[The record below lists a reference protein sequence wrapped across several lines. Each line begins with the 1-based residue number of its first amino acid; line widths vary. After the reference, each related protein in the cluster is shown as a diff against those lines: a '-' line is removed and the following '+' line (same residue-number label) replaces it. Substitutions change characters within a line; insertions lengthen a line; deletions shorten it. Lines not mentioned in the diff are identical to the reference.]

1 MIQDIS
7 DQELREMYLA
17 SVKYFTE
24 GRHLQ
29 PPRTS
34 PEEEPEP
41 DQQPPQKQHPKPQY
55 VIDQLKAGTM
65 SWKHYIY
72 SLSSEELEKLRQ
84 SEREKTRRWY
94 QQNKERKK
102 QYHQDYNLRKKN
114 KQKNEELSEG
124 PNYIAGS
131 WRTQL

>member
-7 DQELREMYLA
+7 DQELKEMYLA

-55 VIDQLKAGTM
+55 VVDQLKAGTL

-84 SEREKTRRWY
+84 SERDKSRRWY
-94 QQNKERKK
+94 EQNKERRKEYERSRRRSKK
-102 QYHQDYNLRKKN
+102 SSD
-114 KQKNEELSEG
+114 S
-124 PNYIAGS
+124 
-131 WRTQL
+131 

>member
-7 DQELREMYLA
+7 EQELREMYLA

-24 GRHLQ
+24 GRHLEQ
-29 PPRTS
+29 SPP

-41 DQQPPQKQHPKPQY
+41 GEAPPQKQHPKPQY
-55 VIDQLKAGTM
+55 VIDQLKAGTL

-131 WRTQL
+131 

>member
-24 GRHLQ
+24 GRHLEQ
-29 PPRTS
+29 SPP

-41 DQQPPQKQHPKPQY
+41 GEAAPQKQHPKPQY
-55 VIDQLKAGTM
+55 VVDQLKAGTL

-84 SEREKTRRWY
+84 SERDKSRRWY
-94 QQNKERKK
+94 EQNKERRKEYERSRRRSKK
-102 QYHQDYNLRKKN
+102 SSN
-114 KQKNEELSEG
+114 S
-124 PNYIAGS
+124 
-131 WRTQL
+131 